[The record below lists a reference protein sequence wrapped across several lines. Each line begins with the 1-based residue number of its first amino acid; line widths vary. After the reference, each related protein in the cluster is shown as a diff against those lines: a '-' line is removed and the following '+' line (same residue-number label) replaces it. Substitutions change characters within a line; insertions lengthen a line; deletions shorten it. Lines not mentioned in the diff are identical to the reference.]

1 VVEKQLKG
9 FMLFVRQQGVVGLAV
24 GLVLGT
30 AIKSVVDSLVASIL
44 NPLIGLLTGG
54 VNLNDKFFCL
64 SKSGTECVNKLAY
77 GSFISTVISFLT
89 IAAVVYFGVKG
100 LKLDL
105 ELAEIERRMAASKEN
120 LSPLRRIKRFV
131 KPSDEA
137 LALLFHGAPPEAQA
151 NGSRLARLL
160 KAFPLDLLWP
170 RPLAEAISSSGGVH
184 ADEIDERLMLRKL
197 PGVFVAGE
205 MIDWDAPTGGFLI
218 QGCVSTGALAA
229 AGIDGLN
236 S

>member
-100 LKLDL
+100 LKLDKL
-105 ELAEIERRMAASKEN
+105 DISKDME
-120 LSPLRRIKRFV
+120 KGV
-131 KPSDEA
+131 KKGTA
-137 LALLFHGAPPEAQA
+137 GAGA
-151 NGSRLARLL
+151 
-160 KAFPLDLLWP
+160 
-170 RPLAEAISSSGGVH
+170 SSGKVT
-184 ADEIDERLMLRKL
+184 KK
-197 PGVFVAGE
+197 
-205 MIDWDAPTGGFLI
+205 
-218 QGCVSTGALAA
+218 
-229 AGIDGLN
+229 
-236 S
+236 